1 MGKWGEFEGGETPFC
16 CAGQKGFRPPQEK
29 KQRLFY
35 VDHRQSAR
43 NGGIELLFFRELGV
57 EFGAE
62 LCEALGEVE
71 VVVLVGQADVASGG
85 EDVVEFG
92 HAGEGDGGA
101 EAFDVRIVAVDIA
114 PVVVRIA
121 DGGDILRGED
131 AGPAV
136 DEFAHVAGV
145 DEEYLAGAVAEAVI
159 GAVAREEPEGR
170 GYLGIEKEL
179 GGQVDDAV
187 HEVALL
193 DHAAAYVA
201 FAIGLAGEGA
211 LGEDDAR
218 LTARGEVEGEVLE
231 PGEVGIAH
239 GGHAVLPA
247 GVLAELVAAPVAVVE
262 GGIGEDVV
270 RADVLV
276 GVVEEGAF
284 AVPFDL

>member
-1 MGKWGEFEGGETPFC
+1 MDSVHPHVGGE
-16 CAGQKGFRPPQEK
+16 
-29 KQRLFY
+29 
-35 VDHRQSAR
+35 H
-43 NGGIELLFFRELGV
+43 
-57 EFGAE
+57 
-62 LCEALGEVE
+62 
-71 VVVLVGQADVASGG
+71 
-85 EDVVEFG
+85 
-92 HAGEGDGGA
+92 
-101 EAFDVRIVAVDIA
+101 
-114 PVVVRIA
+114 
-121 DGGDILRGED
+121 
-131 AGPAV
+131 
-136 DEFAHVAGV
+136 
-145 DEEYLAGAVAEAVI
+145 EYLVGAVAEAVI

-193 DHAAAYVA
+193 DHAAAHVA

-262 GGIGEDVV
+262 RGIGEDVV

-284 AVPFDL
+284 AVPFDLRAVDGAYDKVHADQPPGGLVALLPEDGQVADAALMLAHEFLALHEHAAAARSWLAPRRCASFVNDDHTGQCRTGRLTEGFTASRESVSTRQE